1 MDIGELLEGYPS
13 RDPLPRGGASQV
25 TEADYGVQSLPG
37 VSLKPSLCCK
47 KGEDFA
53 STIRSLVLTLCSS
66 LVRLPMDLELG
77 EERVPLGARCE
88 GRSEPPQSTF
98 VSLIS
103 LIYEV
108 E

>member
-1 MDIGELLEGYPS
+1 MDIGKLLEGYPS
-13 RDPLPRGGASQV
+13 RGSLLRGR
-25 TEADYGVQSLPG
+25 
-37 VSLKPSLCCK
+37 
-47 KGEDFA
+47 FA
-53 STIRSLVLTLCSS
+53 GHGSGLWRAKSAESFFQALLVLTLCSS
-66 LVRLPMDLELG
+66 LVRLPLDLELG
-77 EERVPLGARCE
+77 EDRVPLGARCQ